1 MSGINA
7 IFYYSVKIF
16 ESIGFSK
23 ANAEWANLGAGCLNL
38 CVSFFSPV
46 LMEKVNRRPLML
58 TSCFGCGVF
67 LLLLSIFYGL
77 SEHSS
82 TFPILSVCAL
92 FGYILVY
99 QIGLGPIP
107 FFTGSG
113 WFYKICQ
120 FLKIIKLLIL
130 KIVFH

>member
-1 MSGINA
+1 LKYFILINFFEGGQQLSGINA

-16 ESIGFSK
+16 EAIGFSK

-38 CVSFFSPV
+38 LVSFFSPV

-58 TSCFGCGVF
+58 TSCFGCGIF

-77 SEHSS
+77 SEHSA
-82 TFPILSVCAL
+82 TFAPLSVVAL
-92 FGYILVY
+92 LAYILVY

-113 WFYKICQ
+113 GC
-120 FLKIIKLLIL
+120 
-130 KIVFH
+130 